1 MNKKKIWMS
10 LMLILPVIT
19 GMLTVGGANI
29 SALETDSVEITLNKK
44 AFDSDEAMQNI
55 QNTGVAMPEFDKA
68 KPLPGVGFTAY
79 NVTEEFGKAY
89 KEALNTN
96 SAPSADEQKKAMEA
110 AQEKL
115 AQLYT
120 NDKLP
125 CSSPVSAEV
134 KTNVNGQATFN
145 VPSKIDD
152 KYQSYM
158 FFETFSPSNVKQK
171 AAPMLVVLPVKHNG
185 NLLSKIQ
192 LYPKNIV
199 KDDFNKE
206 MVGHE
211 KGSSETGLAVNE
223 NEEYN
228 VTVDSGYAQT
238 VGDQVQYYVDFTVP
252 NGIGESVDYEN
263 GTRTLF
269 DQLNISDKMNTV
281 GTTFTKIDKFTVPSQ
296 NNKEITTE
304 LTDHYTLTNVTGP
317 VESNGTWSQT
327 DPSGFKVQFNLTNK
341 VNDETSKATAK
352 ALSPYSGETLRIYYT
367 ITINEFAVP
376 DVYMQNGAIYE
387 FNKSDGSE
395 YHKDESKAPKL
406 IVGGKRFKKIDGS
419 SKNGLQGAEFVIQL
433 NKNIKDNQGK
443 IVGQSG
449 QYVQYTNGPAL
460 ELYGYGTGN
469 KQDIYNTET
478 AQGVRYVSDKNDAT
492 RVISD
497 ANGLFV
503 VKGLLYAEDNAY
515 AMIETRSPEGYAV
528 VNEKTDFTIN
538 NGSYGTDEEP
548 LTKEIFNNREGFL
561 PSTGGNGIYAYVVV
575 GALVV
580 LAASIWF
587 FKSKKQEKNI

>member
-1 MNKKKIWMS
+1 MKKRNIWMS
-10 LMLILPVIT
+10 VLLLFPVIT
-19 GMLTVGGANI
+19 GILTVGGANV
-29 SALETDSVEITLNKK
+29 SAAETAPVKITLNKK

-55 QNTGVAMPEFDKA
+55 QNTGVAMPEFDSA

-79 NVTEEFGKAY
+79 NVTEEFDKAY
-89 KEALNTN
+89 KEALSTNTT
-96 SAPSADEQKKAMEA
+96 PSADEQKKAMEA

-120 NDKLP
+120 NDKVP
-125 CSSPVSAEV
+125 SSSPITSEM
-134 KTNVNGQATFN
+134 KTNANGQVSFT
-145 VPSKIDD
+145 VSSKIDG

-171 AAPMLVVLPVKHNG
+171 AAPMLVVLPVEHDG
-185 NLLSKIQ
+185 NTLSEIQ

-211 KGSSETGLAVNE
+211 KGSSETKLAVGE

-228 VTVDSGYAQT
+228 VTVNSGYAQT

-269 DQLNISDKMNTV
+269 DQLDISDKMNAV
-281 GTTFTKIDKFTVPSQ
+281 GTTFTQIDKFTVPSQ
-296 NNKEITTE
+296 NNKEITAE

-327 DPSGFKVQFNLTNK
+327 DPSGFKVHFNLTNK
-341 VNDETSKATAK
+341 VNDEISKATAK

-367 ITINEFAVP
+367 ITINEFALP
-376 DVYMQNGAIYE
+376 DVYMQNSAIYE

-433 NKNIKDNQGK
+433 NKNVKDNQGK
-443 IVGQSG
+443 TVGQSG
-449 QYVQYTNGPAL
+449 QYIQYTTGPAS
-460 ELYGYGTGN
+460 ELYGYGTGD
-469 KQDIYNTET
+469 KQDIYNAET

-492 RVISD
+492 RIISNS
-497 ANGLFV
+497 NGLFV
-503 VKGLLYAEDNAY
+503 VRGLLYAENDAY
-515 AMIETRSPEGYAV
+515 AMIETKAPEGYAV

-561 PSTGGNGIYAYVVV
+561 PSTGGNGVYAYTVV

-580 LAASIWF
+580 TAAGVYF
-587 FKSKKQEKNI
+587 FKSKKHERNT